1 MVLNLI
7 ALIRTL
13 TLFVMKTKTIKS
25 SRPSPQ
31 RKVVTKSSKENL
43 EEIFEDLLKDIYW
56 AEKHLT
62 KALPKMSKASFNED
76 LKAAFDN
83 HLEVTE
89 HQVKRIEQCFELLD
103 KKASAK
109 KCPAMEG
116 LVKEGEEVI
125 EELSEGH
132 ARDAG
137 LIAAAQ
143 KIEHYEISAYGTL
156 RTMAKVL
163 GKAQCAELLE
173 ETKDEE
179 AEADQQLNDL
189 AERINQMACE
199 VGEEVE

>member
-1 MVLNLI
+1 
-7 ALIRTL
+7 
-13 TLFVMKTKTIKS
+13 MKTKTSKT
-25 SRPSPQ
+25 RRLSPQ
-31 RKVVTKSSKENL
+31 RRVNVKSSKDSL
-43 EEIFEDLLKDIYW
+43 EDTFEDLMRDIYW

-62 KALPKMSKASFNED
+62 KALPRMSRASFNED
-76 LKAAFDN
+76 LKAAFDA

-89 HQVKRIEQCFELLD
+89 QQVTRLEKCFELME
-103 KKASAK
+103 KKALGK
-109 KCPAMEG
+109 KCIGMEG

-125 EELSEGH
+125 NDLDEGH

-163 GKAQCAELLE
+163 GKAQCAQLLE

-189 AERINQMACE
+189 AERINKLACE
-199 VGEEVE
+199 LHEEEVE

>member
-1 MVLNLI
+1 
-7 ALIRTL
+7 
-13 TLFVMKTKTIKS
+13 MKTKTARTGRI
-25 SRPSPQ
+25 SPQ
-31 RKVVTKSSKENL
+31 RKTPLKSSKEHL
-43 EEIFEDLLKDIYW
+43 EDIFEDLLKDIYW

-62 KALPKMSKASFNED
+62 KALPKMSRASFNED
-76 LKAAFDN
+76 LKAAFDH

-89 HQVKRIEQCFELLD
+89 QQVKRIEQCFELID
-103 KKASAK
+103 KKAIAK
-109 KCPAMEG
+109 KCPGMEG
-116 LVKEGEEVI
+116 LVKEGEEII
-125 EELSEGH
+125 EELGDGH

-156 RTMAKVL
+156 MTMAKVL
-163 GKAQCAELLE
+163 GKAQCAQLLE

>member
-25 SRPSPQ
+25 RRPSPQ
-31 RKVVTKSSKENL
+31 RKVTTKSSKENL

-163 GKAQCAELLE
+163 GKTQCADYLKKPR
-173 ETKDEE
+173 TKRRR
-179 AEADQQLNDL
+179 Q
-189 AERINQMACE
+189 ISS
-199 VGEEVE
+199 